1 MENLLKEEGNKFD
14 LDMDVLLKKS
24 MNSVAEDGN
33 PSKTDEKAKK
43 SSKKELKEESQK
55 VMDLGSN
62 SEKSDPDPQVVTS
75 TLESVPEKVD
85 KEMNTVTDSDP
96 TDGDQEVIEETVA
109 MDESTDV
116 STNERDEC
124 AEYKAQFFE
133 DRPLTDKFI
142 VVRVNDDLAQKIRV
156 MLWRYPDLSTSAYV
170 NNILQH
176 HFREFRTVLE
186 TMAREVSESVIEVM
200 S

>member
-1 MENLLKEEGNKFD
+1 MENLLKEKGNSFD

-24 MNSVAEDGN
+24 MNSVVEDGN
-33 PSKTDEKAKK
+33 L
-43 SSKKELKEESQK
+43 SKKEDRAKKISQKEQKEQSQK
-55 VMDLGSN
+55 VMDLGSDP
-62 SEKSDPDPQVVTS
+62 EKTDPQVVTS

-85 KEMNTVTDSDP
+85 KEMDTVTDSDP

-109 MDESTDV
+109 KDESTDV

-142 VVRVNDDLAQKIRV
+142 VVRVNDDLAQKIKV
-156 MLWRYPDLSTSAYV
+156 VLWRYPDLSTSSYV
-170 NNILQH
+170 NNILEH
-176 HFREFRTVLE
+176 HFDEFRAVLE
-186 TMAREVSESVIEVM
+186 RMAREVSESVIEVM

>member
-1 MENLLKEEGNKFD
+1 MENLLKEKGNSFD

-24 MNSVAEDGN
+24 MNSVVEDGN
-33 PSKTDEKAKK
+33 LSKKEDKAKK
-43 SSKKELKEESQK
+43 ISQKEQKEQSQK
-55 VMDLGSN
+55 VMDLGSDP
-62 SEKSDPDPQVVTS
+62 EKTDPQVVTS

-85 KEMNTVTDSDP
+85 KEMDTVTDSDP
-96 TDGDQEVIEETVA
+96 TDGDQKVIEEMVA
-109 MDESTDV
+109 KDESTDV

-142 VVRVNDDLAQKIRV
+142 VVRVNDDLAQKIKV
-156 MLWRYPDLSTSAYV
+156 VLWRYPDLSTSSYV
-170 NNILQH
+170 NNILEH
-176 HFREFRTVLE
+176 HFDEFRSVLE
-186 TMAREVSESVIEVM
+186 RMAREVSESVIEVM

>member
-1 MENLLKEEGNKFD
+1 MENLLKEKGNSFD

-24 MNSVAEDGN
+24 MNSVVEDGN
-33 PSKTDEKAKK
+33 LSKKEDKAKK
-43 SSKKELKEESQK
+43 ISQKEQKEQSQK
-55 VMDLGSN
+55 VMDLGSDP
-62 SEKSDPDPQVVTS
+62 EKTDSQVVTS

-85 KEMNTVTDSDP
+85 KEMDTVTDSDP

-109 MDESTDV
+109 KDESTDV

-142 VVRVNDDLAQKIRV
+142 VVRVNDDLAQKIKV
-156 MLWRYPDLSTSAYV
+156 VLWRYPDLSTSSYV
-170 NNILQH
+170 NNILEH
-176 HFREFRTVLE
+176 HFDEFRAVLE
-186 TMAREVSESVIEVM
+186 
-200 S
+200 

>member
-1 MENLLKEEGNKFD
+1 MENLLKEKGNSFD

-24 MNSVAEDGN
+24 MNSVVEDGN
-33 PSKTDEKAKK
+33 L
-43 SSKKELKEESQK
+43 SKKENKTKKISQKEQKEQSQK
-55 VMDLGSN
+55 VMDLGSDP
-62 SEKSDPDPQVVTS
+62 EKTDPQVVTS

-109 MDESTDV
+109 MDESADV
-116 STNERDEC
+116 SANERDEC

-142 VVRVNDDLAQKIRV
+142 VVRVNDDLAQKIKV
-156 MLWRYPDLSTSAYV
+156 VLWRYPDLSTSSYV
-170 NNILQH
+170 NNILEH
-176 HFREFRTVLE
+176 HFDEFRSVLE
-186 TMAREVSESVIEVM
+186 RMAREVSESVIEVM

>member
-1 MENLLKEEGNKFD
+1 MENLLKEKGNSFD

-24 MNSVAEDGN
+24 MNSVVEDGN
-33 PSKTDEKAKK
+33 LSKKEDKAKK
-43 SSKKELKEESQK
+43 ISQKEQREQSQK
-55 VMDLGSN
+55 VMDLGSDP
-62 SEKSDPDPQVVTS
+62 EKTDPQVVTS

-85 KEMNTVTDSDP
+85 KEMDTVTDSDP

-109 MDESTDV
+109 KDESTDV

-142 VVRVNDDLAQKIRV
+142 VVRVNDDLAQKIKV
-156 MLWRYPDLSTSAYV
+156 VLWRYPDLSTSSYV
-170 NNILQH
+170 NNILEH
-176 HFREFRTVLE
+176 HFDEFRAVLE
-186 TMAREVSESVIEVM
+186 RMAREVSESVIEVM

>member
-1 MENLLKEEGNKFD
+1 MENLLKEKGNSFD

-24 MNSVAEDGN
+24 MNSVVEDGN
-33 PSKTDEKAKK
+33 LSKKEDKAKK
-43 SSKKELKEESQK
+43 ISQKEQKEQSQK
-55 VMDLGSN
+55 VMDLGSDP
-62 SEKSDPDPQVVTS
+62 EKTDPQVVTS

-85 KEMNTVTDSDP
+85 KEMDTVTDSDP

-109 MDESTDV
+109 KDESTDV

-142 VVRVNDDLAQKIRV
+142 VVRVNDDLAQKIKV
-156 MLWRYPDLSTSAYV
+156 VLWRYPDLSTSSYV
-170 NNILQH
+170 NNILEH
-176 HFREFRTVLE
+176 HFDEFRAVLE
-186 TMAREVSESVIEVM
+186 RMAREVSESVIEVM

>member
-1 MENLLKEEGNKFD
+1 MENLLKEKGNSFD

-24 MNSVAEDGN
+24 MNSVVEDGN
-33 PSKTDEKAKK
+33 LSKKENKAKK
-43 SSKKELKEESQK
+43 ISQK
-55 VMDLGSN
+55 EQKD
-62 SEKSDPDPQVVTS
+62 
-75 TLESVPEKVD
+75 ESPE
-85 KEMNTVTDSDP
+85 VTDSDSQEDTSRQEP
-96 TDGDQEVIEETVA
+96 IYKVDENEASAAITTDTTTGDHEDSYVKVVSEEPI
-109 MDESTDV
+109 DV
-116 STNERDEC
+116 SGDEC
-124 AEYKAQFFE
+124 DECGEYKAQFFE

>member
-1 MENLLKEEGNKFD
+1 MENLLKEKGNSFD

-24 MNSVAEDGN
+24 MNSVVEDGN
-33 PSKTDEKAKK
+33 L
-43 SSKKELKEESQK
+43 SKKENKTKKISQK
-55 VMDLGSN
+55 EQKEQSQEVMDHG
-62 SEKSDPDPQVVTS
+62 SDPEKTDPQVVTS

-85 KEMNTVTDSDP
+85 KEMNMVTDSDP

-109 MDESTDV
+109 KDESTDV

-142 VVRVNDDLAQKIRV
+142 VVRVNDDLAQKIKV
-156 MLWRYPDLSTSAYV
+156 VLWRYPDLSTSSYV
-170 NNILQH
+170 NNILEH
-176 HFREFRTVLE
+176 HFDEFRSVLE
-186 TMAREVSESVIEVM
+186 RMAREVSESVIEVM